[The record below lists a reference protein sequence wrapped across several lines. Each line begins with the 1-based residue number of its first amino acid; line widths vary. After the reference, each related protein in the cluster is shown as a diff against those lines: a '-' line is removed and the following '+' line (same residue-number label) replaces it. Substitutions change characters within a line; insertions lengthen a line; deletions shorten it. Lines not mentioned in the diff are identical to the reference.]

1 MCKEVNVL
9 VQLPEEEPPATEN
22 NYQASSFLKEL
33 QDFTAGV
40 QAAVGAG
47 ATVSGEIAWV
57 PGL

>member
-22 NYQASSFLKEL
+22 NYQAFSFLKEL

-47 ATVSGEIAWV
+47 ATVSGEIA
-57 PGL
+57 